1 MPDDDVLKEAT
12 ESLGVLPE
20 TGMERA
26 KGIVLVEGKSD
37 VTFLRHAASSFKQS
51 GVLPASLEDVKI
63 VPVLIGGSSEQMSPT
78 EYENSIINGSE
89 VSRLS
94 VAIQYVMSPE
104 MRQVNPL

>member
-51 GVLPASLEDVKI
+51 GVLPASV
-63 VPVLIGGSSEQMSPT
+63 GSGPDPS
-78 EYENSIINGSE
+78 GR
-89 VSRLS
+89 SRAGRGYAPDGCPQA
-94 VAIQYVMSPE
+94 V
-104 MRQVNPL
+104 

>member
-1 MPDDDVLKEAT
+1 MLKEAT
-12 ESLGVLPE
+12 ESTGVLPE

-63 VPVLIGGSSEQMSPT
+63 VPVLIGGCGSVKHWVTLNLANDLGLPGAYFWTPILGRPCTGSVHSET
-78 EYENSIINGSE
+78 
-89 VSRLS
+89 
-94 VAIQYVMSPE
+94 
-104 MRQVNPL
+104 